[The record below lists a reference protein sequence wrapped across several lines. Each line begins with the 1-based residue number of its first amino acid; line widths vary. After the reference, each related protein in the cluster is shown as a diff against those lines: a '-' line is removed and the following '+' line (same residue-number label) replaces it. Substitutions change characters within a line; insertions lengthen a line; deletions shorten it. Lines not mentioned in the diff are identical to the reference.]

1 MPDVATILRLVEQ
14 GALSAEE
21 ADQILAA
28 LSSTGTPKAGQ
39 ADADAGTDYTADAE
53 AEPAANG
60 DRDQA
65 GHLRIEISERGRR
78 VVNLRVPVNIA
89 SFAAGFVP
97 GLPDD
102 AAERIRSSIR
112 AGLRGPIVDIAT
124 DDGDRVLIVN
134 E

>member
-1 MPDVATILRLVEQ
+1 MPDVEKILRLVEQ
-14 GALSAEE
+14 GVLTAAE
-21 ADQILAA
+21 ADEILSK
-28 LSSTGTPKAGQ
+28 L
-39 ADADAGTDYTADAE
+39 ADADNAGATAAADA
-53 AEPAANG
+53 AADPS
-60 DRDQA
+60 DRADSPGKA
-65 GHLRIEISERGRR
+65 GHLRVEITEGGRR

-102 AAERIRSSIR
+102 AAERIRTSIR
-112 AGLRGPIVDIAT
+112 AGLRGPIVDIST